1 MFQSSTCFSVFFVH
15 MKIEYLPRKLIVFEC
30 QRPQY
35 GTYGTAYE
43 TRDLNFI
50 LSIQAMMVSKIKKM
64 MQKQVMRNQY
74 YSGFLKG
81 LSQVW
86 VLNKNALYLPQKF
99 ATYRA
104 SCHCLVNS
112 LLTMGSWVAH
122 IISYC
127 IGYIR
132 KCYFVFSSE
141 NVLHF
146 CKLFCA
152 IYTFFQ
158 PPFELLP
165 SYEFD

>member
-1 MFQSSTCFSVFFVH
+1 M
-15 MKIEYLPRKLIVFEC
+15 
-30 QRPQY
+30 
-35 GTYGTAYE
+35 
-43 TRDLNFI
+43 
-50 LSIQAMMVSKIKKM
+50 
-64 MQKQVMRNQY
+64 
-74 YSGFLKG
+74 
-81 LSQVW
+81 SQVW
-86 VLNKNALYLPQKF
+86 ILNKNALYLPQKF

-152 IYTFFQ
+152 IYTFIQ

-165 SYEFD
+165 SYEFDWYIPSLNQLGYHLFDRGKIKKFAILRSWNSWSSFGQVGFWATPNMQYDLLI